1 MIVTIPKSW
10 PAITTSGVTS
20 NGRPTPSTLRDPRA
34 GKLSTSNS
42 VSNSTA
48 SHPALIQKCLNNAHY
63 LRAGESKHG
72 TAVSDNG
79 RNRHGLR
86 NTRLSL
92 QRSFP
97 HYCRMTRLGSVSV
110 RGVGPS
116 PGSHEQNLLLPFESQ
131 LPRGGLKAKG
141 AASKQR

>member
-1 MIVTIPKSW
+1 MSTKQVTVTQLHSSNSLSHRNRKTLVLAITVPKSW
-10 PAITTSGVTS
+10 PVITTSGITS
-20 NGRPTPSTLRDPRA
+20 NGRPTPSTLRDPRV

-42 VSNSTA
+42 VSNSTE

-63 LRAGESKHG
+63 LKAGKSKHG

-97 HYCRMTRLGSVSV
+97 RYCRMTRLQ
-110 RGVGPS
+110 RLCPRNGPF
-116 PGSHEQNLLLPFESQ
+116 PWVI
-131 LPRGGLKAKG
+131 
-141 AASKQR
+141 